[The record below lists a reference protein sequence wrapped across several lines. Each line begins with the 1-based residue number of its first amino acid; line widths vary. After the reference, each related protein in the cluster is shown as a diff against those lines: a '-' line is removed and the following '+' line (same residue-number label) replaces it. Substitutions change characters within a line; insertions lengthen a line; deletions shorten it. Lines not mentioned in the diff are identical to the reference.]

1 MRDFF
6 TTCFASDGKGERE
19 VILDIKLSESG
30 EGSKERDH
38 GK

>member
-6 TTCFASDGKGERE
+6 KHVLPVMAKVRE